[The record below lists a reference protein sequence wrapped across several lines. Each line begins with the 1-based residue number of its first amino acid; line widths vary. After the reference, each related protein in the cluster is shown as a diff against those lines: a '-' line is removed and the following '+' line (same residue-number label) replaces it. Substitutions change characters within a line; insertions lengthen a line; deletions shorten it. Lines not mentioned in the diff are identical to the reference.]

1 MTSQTQFQLLHQ
13 KSQSSLALAP
23 GSYIYSLCQ
32 SGADAL
38 AAISSDNSLRLFDR
52 QTLHLLPDGVFKDV
66 HPGRGGGVTC
76 VREVHPTVSGG
87 KNLIATSGR
96 DGTVKIWDTRNAK
109 RDAVLTVTAG
119 KAPPITALACGTE
132 MSSIVAGT
140 ELVSS
145 QASVIFWDIRSPN
158 QARLQ
163 YVECH
168 NDDITE
174 FFPTDSPQLQFH
186 PTRSNVLLS
195 GSTDGLVNIY
205 DTTITDED
213 EALLQVVNHGSI
225 HHAGF
230 LGEDAIYALSHDEVF
245 SIHPLNNL
253 NENVAEPAAIQF
265 GDLRPVLHNDYVVQ
279 VLDGRGG
286 SFVAS
291 GKTSEQLLDITPLVS
306 SPQYQFDQSNTWRL
320 PGAHGEEVVRSVF
333 LDDNSKTI
341 FTCGE
346 DGYVRSWKADESEV
360 APAETKST
368 EEQSLKHSK
377 RSAPEDGARVKKHGK
392 EKKHKKERGFKPY

>member
-1 MTSQTQFQLLHQ
+1 MASQTQFQRLHQ

-38 AAISSDNSLRLFDR
+38 AAISSDNSLRCFDR

-96 DGTVKIWDTRNAK
+96 DGTVKVWDTRNAR
-109 RDAVLTVTAG
+109 RDAVLTVTAE

-174 FFPTDSPQLQFH
+174 LQFH

-245 SIHPLNNL
+245 SIHPLNNP

-286 SFVAS
+286 AFVAS
-291 GKTSEQLLDITPLVS
+291 GKTSEQLLDITPLIS
-306 SPQYQFDQSNTWRL
+306 SPQYQFDESNTWRL

-333 LDDNSKTI
+333 LDDSSKTI

-360 APAETKST
+360 APTETKSE
-368 EEQSLKHSK
+368 EEQTLKHSK
-377 RSAPEDGARVKKHGK
+377 RSAPENEGRVKKKHGK

>member
-109 RDAVLTVTAG
+109 RDAVLTVTA
-119 KAPPITALACGTE
+119 
-132 MSSIVAGT
+132 V
-140 ELVSS
+140 
-145 QASVIFWDIRSPN
+145 Q
-158 QARLQ
+158 
-163 YVECH
+163 
-168 NDDITE
+168 

>member
-132 MSSIVAGT
+132 ISSIVAGT

-145 QASVIFWDIRSPN
+145 QASVIF
-158 QARLQ
+158 
-163 YVECH
+163 CH
-168 NDDITE
+168 VRGSKLVQ